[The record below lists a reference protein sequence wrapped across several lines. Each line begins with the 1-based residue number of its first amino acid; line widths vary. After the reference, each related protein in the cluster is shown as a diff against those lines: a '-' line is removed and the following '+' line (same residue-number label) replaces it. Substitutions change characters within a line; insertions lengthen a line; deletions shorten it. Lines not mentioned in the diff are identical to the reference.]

1 VTGVARAA
9 VIVPDFRLEQ
19 ALAAECGAG
28 CVAGVDEAGR
38 GALAGPVFAAA
49 VALPLDDPTLGEA
62 LREVRDSKLLSS
74 AVRERLLPLITQH
87 AVAFGV
93 GQASAATIDRLGILP
108 ATRLAMGEAI
118 GALSPSAAAVLV
130 DGPIRLAAV
139 ALPQRP
145 VIRGDQLSLSIAAAS
160 ILAKVHRDR
169 YMVALHERFP
179 GYGFVRHKG
188 YGTAEHRRALAALGP
203 CPEHRLTF
211 APLREGTTDYTD
223 FTDYESLS
231 AD

>member
-1 VTGVARAA
+1 MALV
-9 VIVPDFRLEQ
+9 VPDFQLER
-19 ALAAECGAG
+19 ALAAECGVG

-49 VALPLDDPTLGEA
+49 VALPLNDPMLVEA
-62 LREVRDSKLLSS
+62 LREVRDSKLLSA
-74 AVRERLLPLITQH
+74 AVRERLLPLINQH
-87 AVAFGV
+87 AVATGI

-108 ATRLAMGEAI
+108 ATRQAMGDAI
-118 GALSPSAAAVLV
+118 RALSPSAAAVLI

-139 ALPQRP
+139 ALPQRA
-145 VIRGDQLSLSIAAAS
+145 VIRGDQLSVSVAAAS
-160 ILAKVHRDR
+160 ILAKVSRDR

-179 GYGFVRHKG
+179 DYGFARHKG

-211 APLREGTTDYTD
+211 APLAEQRGETTD
-223 FTDYESLS
+223 FTD
-231 AD
+231 

>member
-1 VTGVARAA
+1 MALV
-9 VIVPDFRLEQ
+9 VPDFQLER
-19 ALAAECGAG
+19 ALAAECGVG

-49 VALPLDDPTLGEA
+49 VALPLNDPMLVEA
-62 LREVRDSKLLSS
+62 LREVRDSKLLST
-74 AVRERLLPLITQH
+74 AVRERLLPLINQH
-87 AVAFGV
+87 AVATGI

-108 ATRLAMGEAI
+108 ATRQAMGDAI
-118 GALSPSAAAVLV
+118 RALSPSAAAVLI

-139 ALPQRP
+139 ALPQRA
-145 VIRGDQLSLSIAAAS
+145 VIRGDQLSVSVAAAS
-160 ILAKVHRDR
+160 ILAKVSRDR

-179 GYGFVRHKG
+179 DYGFARHKG

-211 APLREGTTDYTD
+211 APLAEQRGETTD
-223 FTDYESLS
+223 FTD
-231 AD
+231 

>member
-1 VTGVARAA
+1 MALV
-9 VIVPDFRLEQ
+9 VPDFQLER
-19 ALAAECGAG
+19 ALAAECGVG

-49 VALPLDDPTLGEA
+49 VALPLNDPMLVEA
-62 LREVRDSKLLSS
+62 LREVRDSKLLSA
-74 AVRERLLPLITQH
+74 AVRERLLPLINQH
-87 AVAFGV
+87 AVATGI

-108 ATRLAMGEAI
+108 ATRQAMGDAI
-118 GALSPSAAAVLV
+118 RALSPSAAAVLI

-139 ALPQRP
+139 ALPQRA
-145 VIRGDQLSLSIAAAS
+145 VIRGDQLSVSVAAAS
-160 ILAKVHRDR
+160 ILAKVSRDR

-179 GYGFVRHKG
+179 DYGFARHKG

-211 APLREGTTDYTD
+211 APLAEQRGENTD
-223 FTDYESLS
+223 FTD
-231 AD
+231 

>member
-1 VTGVARAA
+1 MALV
-9 VIVPDFRLEQ
+9 VPDFQLER
-19 ALAAECGAG
+19 ALAAECGVG

-49 VALPLDDPTLGEA
+49 VALPLDDPTLAEA
-62 LREVRDSKLLSS
+62 LREVRDSKLLSA
-74 AVRERLLPLITQH
+74 AVRERLVPLIDRH
-87 AVAFGV
+87 AVAYGV

-108 ATRLAMGEAI
+108 ATRQAMGDAI
-118 GALSPSAAAVLV
+118 RALSPPAAAVLI

-139 ALPQRP
+139 ALPQRA
-145 VIRGDQLSLSIAAAS
+145 VIRGDQLSVSVAAAS
-160 ILAKVHRDR
+160 ILAKVSRDR

-179 GYGFVRHKG
+179 DYGFARHKG

-211 APLREGTTDYTD
+211 APLAEQRGETTD
-223 FTDYESLS
+223 FTD
-231 AD
+231 

>member
-1 VTGVARAA
+1 MLPLEHFPTLEYER
-9 VIVPDFRLEQ
+9 RLWERGYR
-19 ALAAECGAG
+19 CIAG
-28 CVAGVDEAGR
+28 LDEAGR

-49 VALPLDDPTLGEA
+49 VALPLDDPTLAEA
-62 LREVRDSKLLSS
+62 LRQVRDSKLLS
-74 AVRERLLPLITQH
+74 AIVRERLVPLIDRH
-87 AVAFGV
+87 AVATGV

-118 GALSPSAAAVLV
+118 GALSPAAAAVLI

-145 VIRGDQLSLSIAAAS
+145 IIRGDQLSVSIAAAS
-160 ILAKVHRDR
+160 ILAKVYRDR

-179 GYGFVRHKG
+179 EYGFDRHKG
-188 YGTAEHRRALAALGP
+188 YGTVAHRRALAALGP

-211 APLREGTTDYTD
+211 APLAERKGETADYVD
-223 FTDYESLS
+223 FTD
-231 AD
+231 

>member
-1 VTGVARAA
+1 MPRVAL
-9 VIVPDFRLEQ
+9 VVPDLELER

-49 VALPLDDPTLGEA
+49 VALPLDDPTLAEA
-62 LREVRDSKLLSS
+62 LRQVRDSKLLS
-74 AVRERLLPLITQH
+74 AIVRERLVPLIDRH
-87 AVAFGV
+87 AVATGV

-118 GALSPSAAAVLV
+118 GALSPAAAAVLI

-145 VIRGDQLSLSIAAAS
+145 IIRGDQLSVSIAAAS
-160 ILAKVHRDR
+160 ILAKVYRDR

-179 GYGFVRHKG
+179 EYGFDRHKG
-188 YGTAEHRRALAALGP
+188 YGTVAHRRALAALGP

-211 APLREGTTDYTD
+211 APLAERKGDTADYAD
-223 FTDYESLS
+223 FTD
-231 AD
+231 

>member
-1 VTGVARAA
+1 MALV
-9 VIVPDFRLEQ
+9 VPDFQLER
-19 ALAAECGAG
+19 ALAAECGVG

-49 VALPLDDPTLGEA
+49 VALPLNDPMLVEA
-62 LREVRDSKLLSS
+62 LREVRDSKLLSA
-74 AVRERLLPLITQH
+74 AVRERLLPLINQH
-87 AVAFGV
+87 AVATGI

-108 ATRLAMGEAI
+108 ATRQAMGDAI
-118 GALSPSAAAVLV
+118 RALSPSAAAVLI

-139 ALPQRP
+139 ALPQRA
-145 VIRGDQLSLSIAAAS
+145 VIRGDQLSVSVAAAS
-160 ILAKVHRDR
+160 ILAKVSRDR

-179 GYGFVRHKG
+179 DYGFAQHKG

-211 APLREGTTDYTD
+211 APLAEQRGETTD
-223 FTDYESLS
+223 FTD
-231 AD
+231 